1 MWSKGKSFL
10 VFKKGEKSMKRS
22 KFMVLCVVLVA
33 MLCGTA
39 WSAEW
44 TDEFFISGSFDKGY
58 TDTYGYSS
66 YVTLEG
72 MSNDKP
78 VFYKAQWEVSGDLPP
93 GFHRGYYSS
102 NYKFIIDCYSSPSE
116 EEVGTYEF
124 TLKATCGEFYTERK
138 MSIEIVAGHEP
149 EPENMYLTGS
159 MTGTYSK
166 GTWYTNS
173 TKATRKVF
181 SYEGQDVYD
190 EGTGDYVGT
199 TYSLTSEDEDVNTT
213 INVYNA
219 SGDFTFSVSGDLPQ
233 GMYVRKSDSGLW
245 LEGSPVETGN
255 YKFVLKV
262 SDENTSA
269 EVSNIVSVTT
279 PEGYEEPTPSDSM
292 IISGDFGAEKRLNT
306 RYGYW
311 DASVY
316 VEGASGNCTWSIV
329 KGDIPSGLYL
339 HPDYPTLYLR
349 GTPDSADRYSFTLRV
364 VDSSNNTYVDR
375 DFSIWVWEP
384 EWTDKFVIS
393 GSFDKGYVGTYY
405 NTSTVTLQGMSG
417 DKPVFYAPDKWEL
430 FGNLPE
436 GFDWNS
442 YSYGCNI
449 YRYGYLGTEDAGTYN
464 FTLRATC
471 GNLYTERKMS
481 ITIADTHEPASGDMY
496 LTGTLSETL
505 DLGKWYE
512 GTGRSHTESRDVLSY
527 VYDEDN
533 AMYSPT
539 TTTRVDVTVKHAID
553 VHGVYSDY
561 TFTVTSGDLPR
572 GMYIRK
578 GDIEQDSNGGNYG
591 RLWLEGTPVQSGD
604 FTFVVKIADGYNSV
618 EVENTVTVTDANYT
632 APANAVGSMDIRG
645 EVKANRQWTLYSGD
659 PLTLTVSGDAEYCT
673 WSVISGD
680 LPSGLYMDPSH
691 YSREVVYEDYENG
704 WYDEDG
710 NYHPSYYTVRERVT
724 GNSLTLRGTPA
735 KAGRYKF
742 TIRVVDNDRNWY
754 VDKDFSVWVWEPE
767 PTKTITISG
776 DFGKGYAN
784 NHYSSF
790 VTLKGTVSGEA
801 VLYEPDVVMLEGGEM
816 PYGFGISK
824 GDDDENEGHRI
835 YLRGYPYAAGT
846 YNFTLGA
853 RWGNLYLSK
862 DMTVTIAPVS
872 EDMYLLGSLSDTWK
886 QGKWYEHDR
895 DDNEFKVMK
904 ASYDLKAEEFA
915 SSYSYDGMAS
925 HIDSTIYVR
934 NVSGDFT
941 FDVASR
947 DLPPGM
953 YVRRVGSSLWL
964 EGTPIESGDYSFVVH
979 ISDDA
984 TSIDVINDVIID
996 GEGYKEP
1003 ADANGRL
1010 VIVEKFTGAT
1020 ELNEYYDSSVSV
1032 NIAGDGNRTW
1042 SWVGGE
1048 FPSGLYMV
1056 PGYNEDDDRS
1066 YLALRGT
1073 PDKAGRYNFTLRVVD
1088 DDKNT
1093 YAEKDFAIWVW
1104 EPEST
1109 DVFVISGDFDKGYY
1123 DPDKGDD
1130 GNYYSSES
1138 FATFAEIVSGEPVF
1152 YVPDS
1157 VEIVSRDR
1165 LSGLYVRKGTYDG
1178 EKGYGIY
1185 LNGDLLSEDVGTHKF
1200 TLRASW
1206 ANFYTDKEMSV
1217 TIVSGS
1223 KPVPVVSKDL
1233 YLEGS
1238 MTDTLALGT
1247 WYEGSRVVTETQKVS
1262 TVSGYSY
1269 DDKTGQYVPS
1279 VSSYEKEIQTTIDGK
1294 IYVHNASGN
1303 YTFSV
1308 DGTIPPGMYIR
1319 EGVASLWLEGTPIQ
1333 AGKFTFT
1340 VKVSDDVATATLTKT
1355 VTISDEGYV
1364 PPTLASD
1371 DSIVILRNFDG
1382 DIRLISKYLYSLR
1395 VTVDDRYG
1403 DYTWS
1408 LLSNDLPSGWYMVP
1422 GYEMYSGYYD
1432 DEGELHYRIRYY
1444 PNLTLEGYLNK
1455 TGKYHFT
1462 LRVVDNRTNTYVDK
1476 EYTIF
1481 VWEPEKTD
1489 LFVISGDFE
1498 IGYYDDGTEYS
1509 SLVTLSGTVSGEPV
1523 FYEPDS
1529 VEIVDGEV
1537 NVPGLRAKKG
1547 TGDNRYKIYLEGE
1560 PTIKTVKTWDF
1571 TLRATWGN
1579 LYTERDMTVTILEEH
1594 EPASDDVIVSTPKDL
1609 YLSGSLTDT
1618 LEVGRWYGSD
1628 SKLTRQVMKASY
1640 DYEVEDYVA
1649 DPYDGLVRRINN
1661 VVYLYGKVS
1670 PDVLSADGLPD
1681 YTFSVDGTL
1690 PNGMYIRQSDVTSDD
1705 EGNIRGTLWLEGNPT
1720 KTGEFKFDLKVTDGK
1735 NSAEVSNDVIV
1746 TDKHYTP
1753 PVEALGSM
1761 AIAGTFEPEW
1771 KMGESYESSVTA
1783 RGAEG
1788 TCTWSWVSGDLPA
1801 GLYLVPTYITYYD
1814 EEEGY
1819 YVHEA
1824 EGTTL
1829 ALTGIPSKAGTYT
1842 FKLRLVDNET
1852 NRFAEREFTVKI
1864 NDGPYE
1870 ASDMT
1875 FAGGF
1880 ISEWMVSRD
1889 YSSSISVWNDYYAGT
1904 LSIDI
1909 VSVDMVSGDIP
1920 TGLSL
1925 KFSSP
1930 VITLEGTPEKAG
1942 EYTFALRATD
1952 SRNAYIQRSFSIT
1965 IYGRT
1970 PHPASDMRMSGN
1982 FTPVWE
1988 TNEVYS
1994 SSIYVNGY
2002 TGAIDIALIS
2012 GDLPLGLSLSTS
2024 GSTVTLSGIPNT
2036 AGEYTFVLRAIDSR
2050 NAFVDSSFTVK
2061 IVDSND
2067 PKDAVEEKV
2076 EMWFEDDFELYGR
2089 VNESYASYVYV
2100 NGSRGKLRP
2109 TVVDGQ
2115 LPPGLSLSSASYA
2128 YNEDDDSYYT
2138 YYDGHVFLNG
2148 IPNTPGTYKFTL
2160 RVTDSTNVYIEREFT
2175 VIIEGLNRSASATLA
2190 NDMTLNGNFPDAY
2203 TSSTWYSSSVSV
2215 TGGRANYTFEV
2226 TGGELPDGFH
2236 IRQDTDRYYYAPST
2250 YRGRFY
2256 LEGIPRTAGKYTF
2269 TLKVTDSRNTYAE
2282 REFTLNIISGDHFWD
2297 YEMSITGSF
2306 ADTDTTKLWY
2316 SSGVRVNDGWENE
2329 RPWPSYTF
2337 SVTNGDLPPGF
2348 SIKQSGE
2355 WFFLEGIPTTPGT
2368 YTFTLQVTD
2377 SRNGYVEREFTMT
2390 IEGDGIATPDPADSI
2405 EIITEELK
2413 DALAGKD
2420 YSDDIAVEG
2429 VVTSWRITSGYLP
2442 AGLELVPVDSSTG
2455 QIRGT
2460 VAKSAVDFNAEK
2472 AREYPF
2478 DVTVTN
2484 DSGGTDTRSFL
2495 ISVSEPIEFAG
2506 DAALPVATAGNSYIA
2521 SISVNGTALDGI
2533 EWEIMGLPDGL
2544 VYSIF
2549 PDDFR
2554 YSEYASGRTCFIR
2567 GVPTY
2572 VGASANSYNVQVRA
2586 SSKKDG
2592 VTVSEATR
2600 EFALIVTEPVEI
2612 TTEFFEDALV
2622 GMPYS
2627 QTIEATGGVTVWE
2640 VEQGELPLGL
2650 SLNAESGI
2658 ISGTVAEGAIGRDAS
2673 APRTYT
2679 FTVKGSNSLEGHD
2692 SRRFT
2697 ITVSEPMTFDAASAL
2712 PNATVGDAY
2721 SATISAHGTFTDGIS
2736 WKVEGLPAGLTYGDD
2751 FRTLTISGTP
2761 TVRENRTYSVNVT
2774 VSNGLT
2780 TAEKVFPIAVEFK
2793 PGTAVKPQ
2801 IELSKNTDTAYAG
2814 SSYNVQLSA
2823 TGTTPITWAVD
2834 GKLPGGLL
2842 LDPSGKI
2849 SGTVQASAEDKQ
2861 SHNPKS
2867 YSFTINATNRAGTDN
2882 ADMLISV
2889 LCPPEI
2895 TTGSTLRPAVTGRGY
2910 KAEITADGTEAGMS
2924 WSMTAGQ
2931 LPNGLTMSA
2940 SKNRR
2945 TLAIA
2950 GTPTVTGTFNFTLT
2964 LAGSTGLTPATKEF
2978 TLVVGEDTGENTGA
2992 PTIETQSPLPDG
3004 ETGVRYVA
3012 VLDAEGTKPITWSK
3026 SGTLPKGLTLSE
3038 NGIITGVPTKAKTYK
3053 FTVIATNSAGTAR
3066 KSVTITITG
3075 EKYSKPKITTSKLP
3089 NATHNEEYEVQL
3101 TCKGTAP
3108 ITWSFA
3114 DSKYPEGLYITEDG
3128 RIAGIPK
3135 EAGSFKVKVKAE
3147 NEVGSVTKSYTLKVN
3162 GVKPTILTEAQLPSG
3177 TVKTQ
3182 YQSVQL
3188 SSDGTDPI
3196 TWSKSGKLPSGIK
3209 LNTKTGVISGT
3220 PKKAGSYTFKV
3231 TAKNK
3236 YGKDTR
3242 NFTVVIAAAETAS
3255 DAPETKEAL
3264 TENVAVDENVAV
3276 EQPAADTPVNTPE
3289 VADDYSLP
3297 ETDMSNAEIDLCV
3310 VSGDEEL
3317 RGEIYAPEGQPLTFR
3332 IGGDWPT
3339 DFEDA
3344 EVFIA
3349 DEAIALEIA
3358 EDGTFVLPG
3367 ELVSDE
3373 FVIYVMAGNT
3383 KTIELYV
3390 VAEEQQ

>member
-1 MWSKGKSFL
+1 MFY
-10 VFKKGEKSMKRS
+10 VP
-22 KFMVLCVVLVA
+22 
-33 MLCGTA
+33 
-39 WSAEW
+39 
-44 TDEFFISGSFDKGY
+44 DEYYVSEGSLPEDFSIRKGY
-58 TDTYGYSS
+58 DDDSYRLTLRGDPSS
-66 YVTLEG
+66 AT
-72 MSNDKP
+72 P
-78 VFYKAQWEVSGDLPP
+78 
-93 GFHRGYYSS
+93 
-102 NYKFIIDCYSSPSE
+102 
-116 EEVGTYEF
+116 GTYPF
-124 TLKATCGEFYTERK
+124 KLWVRCGNFYTEK
-138 MSIEIVAGHEP
+138 E
-149 EPENMYLTGS
+149 
-159 MTGTYSK
+159 
-166 GTWYTNS
+166 
-173 TKATRKVF
+173 
-181 SYEGQDVYD
+181 
-190 EGTGDYVGT
+190 
-199 TYSLTSEDEDVNTT
+199 
-213 INVYNA
+213 
-219 SGDFTFSVSGDLPQ
+219 
-233 GMYVRKSDSGLW
+233 
-245 LEGSPVETGN
+245 
-255 YKFVLKV
+255 
-262 SDENTSA
+262 
-269 EVSNIVSVTT
+269 
-279 PEGYEEPTPSDSM
+279 
-292 IISGDFGAEKRLNT
+292 
-306 RYGYW
+306 
-311 DASVY
+311 
-316 VEGASGNCTWSIV
+316 
-329 KGDIPSGLYL
+329 
-339 HPDYPTLYLR
+339 
-349 GTPDSADRYSFTLRV
+349 
-364 VDSSNNTYVDR
+364 
-375 DFSIWVWEP
+375 
-384 EWTDKFVIS
+384 
-393 GSFDKGYVGTYY
+393 
-405 NTSTVTLQGMSG
+405 
-417 DKPVFYAPDKWEL
+417 
-430 FGNLPE
+430 
-436 GFDWNS
+436 
-442 YSYGCNI
+442 
-449 YRYGYLGTEDAGTYN
+449 
-464 FTLRATC
+464 
-471 GNLYTERKMS
+471 MS
-481 ITIADTHEPASGDMY
+481 ITIAETHEPVSGDMY
-496 LTGTLSETL
+496 LTGTLTETL
-505 DLGKWYE
+505 DLGKWYDDE
-512 GTGRSHTESRDVLSY
+512 GRGETESRDVLSY
-527 VYDEDN
+527 GAYDEESGQFSINSSDV
-533 AMYSPT
+533 A
-539 TTTRVDVTVKHAID
+539 VTVEHVLD
-553 VHGVYSDY
+553 VHGVYGELV
-561 TFTVTSGDLPR
+561 FTVTSGDLPR
-572 GMYIRK
+572 GMYIRTENIK
-578 GDIEQDSNGGNYG
+578 QDSNGNYHG
-591 RLWLEGTPVQSGD
+591 RLWIEGTPIESGD
-604 FTFVVKIADGYNSV
+604 YPFELNVTDGYNSADV
-618 EVENTVTVTDANYT
+618 KATVTVSDANYT
-632 APANAVGSMDIRG
+632 APTYAGGSMDISG
-645 EVKANRQWTLYSGD
+645 TGKANKQLDRYADS
-659 PLTLTVSGDAEYCT
+659 PLFVKVSGDVGEHFT

-680 LPSGLYMDPSH
+680 IPSGLYMEPS
-691 YSREVVYEDYENG
+691 STT
-704 WYDEDG
+704 
-710 NYHPSYYTVRERVT
+710 S
-724 GNSLTLRGTPA
+724 TLRFYGTPA
-735 KAGRYKF
+735 ETGRYKF
-742 TIRVVDNDRNWY
+742 TVRVVDNDHNWY
-754 VDKDFSVWVWEPE
+754 VDKDISLWVWEPE
-767 PTKTITISG
+767 PTTSFDISG
-776 DFGKGYAN
+776 DFDKGYAN
-784 NHYSSF
+784 GYEYSSF
-790 VTLKGTVSGEA
+790 VTLSGKVSGDT
-801 VLYEPDVVMLEGGEM
+801 VLYEPDEVTIVSGDLSDSGL
-816 PYGFGISK
+816 YVSK
-824 GDDDENEGHRI
+824 GIDADERDYYRI
-835 YLRGYPYAAGT
+835 YLKGYPETAGSWD
-846 YNFTLGA
+846 FTVRA
-853 RWGNLYLSK
+853 TWGNFYVEK

-872 EDMYLLGSLSDTWK
+872 DDMYLLGSLDDTWK
-886 QGKWYEHDR
+886 QGKWYEHNR
-895 DDNEFKVMK
+895 DDNQLKVMMAIYSQKTEKYVPISRSLEK
-904 ASYDLKAEEFA
+904 AAR
-915 SSYSYDGMAS
+915 
-925 HIDSTIYVR
+925 HVDSTIYIH
-934 NVSGDFT
+934 NASGDIT

-953 YVRRVGSSLWL
+953 YVRKGTTNLYNSDGYRISIPSLWL
-964 EGTPIESGDYSFVVH
+964 EGTPIDSGDYSFVVKV
-979 ISDDA
+979 SDDA
-984 TSIDVINDVIID
+984 TSIEVLNDVIID
-996 GEGYKEP
+996 GEGYEEP
-1003 ADANGRL
+1003 TDANGRL

-1020 ELNEYYDSSVSV
+1020 KLNEYYSSSVSV

-1042 SWVGGE
+1042 SWVDGE

-1056 PGYNEDDDRS
+1056 PGYDEDDDRS
-1066 YLALRGT
+1066 YLALRGY
-1073 PDKAGRYNFTLRVVD
+1073 PNKAGRYNFTLRVVD

-1123 DPDKGDD
+1123 DFDKGDD

-1165 LSGLYVRKGTYDG
+1165 LSGLYVRKGRTYDD
-1178 EKGYGIY
+1178 EEGYGIY
-1185 LNGDLLSEDVGTHKF
+1185 LNGYLLSEDVGTHKF

-1223 KPVPVVSKDL
+1223 KPVPVVSEDL

-1247 WYEGSRVVTETQKVS
+1247 WYEGSRTVTETHKIS

-1279 VSSYEKEIQTTIDGK
+1279 VSTHEYETKTTIDGK
-1294 IYVHNASGN
+1294 VYIHNASGD
-1303 YTFSV
+1303 YTVSV

-1319 EGVASLWLEGTPIQ
+1319 EGAASLWLEGTPTT
-1333 AGKFTFT
+1333 AGKYTFT
-1340 VKVSDDVATATLTKT
+1340 VKVSDDVDTASVSNT

-1371 DSIVILRNFDG
+1371 DSIVIQRGFDG
-1382 DIRLISKYLYSLR
+1382 DIKLTEGSVSLEVR
-1395 VTVDDRYG
+1395 VDDPYG

-1408 LLSNDLPSGWYMVP
+1408 LLSSDLPSGWYMVP
-1422 GYEMYSGYYD
+1422 RSYGGYYD
-1432 DEGELHYRIRYY
+1432 DDGYWHNGYQS
-1444 PNLTLEGYLNK
+1444 LTLEGYLNK
-1455 TGKYHFT
+1455 PGKYHFT
-1462 LRVVDNRTNTYVDK
+1462 LRVVNNRTNTYVDK
-1476 EYTIF
+1476 EFTIL
-1481 VWEPEKTD
+1481 VWEPAKTD

-1509 SLVTLSGTVSGEPV
+1509 SFVTLSGTVSGEPV

-1547 TGDNRYKIYLEGE
+1547 SGDDRYKIYLEGE

-1628 SKLTRQVMKASY
+1628 SKLTRPVMKASY

-1670 PDVLSADGLPD
+1670 PDVISADGLPD

-1690 PNGMYIRQSDVTSDD
+1690 PNGMYIRQSDVTADD

-1720 KTGEFKFDLKVTDGK
+1720 KTGEFKFDLTVTDGN
-1735 NSAEVSNDVIV
+1735 NSAEVSNDVVV
-1746 TDKHYTP
+1746 TDKHYTAP
-1753 PVEALGSM
+1753 DEALGSM

-1771 KMGESYESSVTA
+1771 KVGESYTSSVTA

-1801 GLYLVPTYITYYD
+1801 GLYLEPTYVTYYD
-1814 EEEGY
+1814 EKAHYE
-1819 YVHEA
+1819 VHEA
-1824 EGTTL
+1824 AGTTL
-1829 ALTGIPSKAGTYT
+1829 RLRGIPSKAGTYT
-1842 FKLRLVDNET
+1842 FTLRLVDNET

-1904 LSIDI
+1904 LSIDV

-1970 PHPASDMRMSGN
+1970 PHPASDMRMYGN

-1988 TNEVYS
+1988 TNEGYE
-1994 SSIYVNGY
+1994 SSINVDGY

-2036 AGEYTFVLRAIDSR
+2036 AGEYSFILRAIDSR
-2050 NAFVDSSFTVK
+2050 NAFVDSSFTVR

-2067 PKDAVEEKV
+2067 PKDAVAEEV
-2076 EMWFEDDFELYGR
+2076 EMWFDSDFELYGR

-2148 IPNTPGTYKFTL
+2148 IPNTPGEYKFTL
-2160 RVTDSTNVYIEREFT
+2160 RATDSTNVYIEREFT
-2175 VIIEGLNRSASATLA
+2175 IIIEGLNRSASATLA

-2215 TGGRANYTFEV
+2215 TGGRSDYTFEV

-2236 IRQDTDRYYYAPST
+2236 IRQDTDRYYYAPSS
-2250 YRGRFY
+2250 YNGRFY
-2256 LEGIPRTAGKYTF
+2256 LEGIPRTAGTYTF

-2282 REFTLNIISGDHFWD
+2282 REFTVNIISGDHFRD

-2348 SIKQSGE
+2348 SIKQNGE

-2405 EIITEELK
+2405 KIITEELK

-2495 ISVSEPIEFAG
+2495 ISVAEPIEFAG
-2506 DAALPVATAGNSYIA
+2506 DATLPVATAGNSYIA

-2533 EWEIMGLPDGL
+2533 EWEVMGLPDGL

-2549 PDDFR
+2549 PDD
-2554 YSEYASGRTCFIR
+2554 YSIDSSKYMSGRTCFIR

-2572 VGASANSYNVQVRA
+2572 LEGAANSYNVQVRA
-2586 SSKKDG
+2586 SSKKAG

-2612 TTEFFEDALV
+2612 ITDSFEDALV
-2622 GMPYS
+2622 GQAYS

-2658 ISGTVAEGAIGRDAS
+2658 ISGTVAEDAIDRDAS

-2679 FTVKGSNSLEGHD
+2679 FTVKGSNALEGHD

-2697 ITVSEPMTFDAASAL
+2697 ITVSEPMTFDSASAL

-2736 WKVEGLPAGLTYGDD
+2736 WSVSGLPAGLTSGDN

-2761 TVRENRTYSVNVT
+2761 TGRENRTYSVKVT

-2780 TAEKVFPIAVEFK
+2780 SADAVFPIAVEFK

-2801 IELSKNTDTAYAG
+2801 IELSKNTDTAYVG
-2814 SSYNVQLSA
+2814 SSYNVQPSA
-2823 TGTTPITWAVD
+2823 TGSTPITWAVD
-2834 GKLPGGLL
+2834 GELPGGLS
-2842 LDPSGKI
+2842 LDPSTGRI

-2895 TTGSTLRPAVTGRGY
+2895 TTDSTLKPAAVIGRGY

-2940 SKNRR
+2940 GRNRR

-2950 GTPTVTGTFNFTLT
+2950 GTPTQTGTFNFTLT
-2964 LAGSTGLTPATKEF
+2964 LSGTTGLTPATKAF
-2978 TLVVGEDTGENTGA
+2978 TLVVGEDTGDSTGA

-3004 ETGVRYVA
+3004 ETGMEYVA
-3012 VLDAEGTKPITWSK
+3012 VLDAEGAKPITWSK

-3038 NGIITGVPTKAKTYK
+3038 NGIISGVPTKAKTYN

-3066 KSVTITITG
+3066 KSVTIKITG
-3075 EKYSKPKITTSKLP
+3075 EKYSKPKIKTSKLS
-3089 NATHNEEYEVQL
+3089 NAIHNEEYEEQL
-3101 TCKGTAP
+3101 KFTGTEP
-3108 ITWSFA
+3108 MTWSFA
-3114 DSKYPEGLYITEDG
+3114 SGSKVPEGIYITEDG
-3128 RIAGIPK
+3128 KIAGIPK
-3135 EAGSFKVKVKAE
+3135 EAGSFKLKVKAE
-3147 NEVGSVTKSYTLKVN
+3147 NDVGSATKSYTLKVN
-3162 GVKPTILTEAQLPSG
+3162 GVKPTILTESQLPSG

-3182 YQSVQL
+3182 YQSVRL

-3196 TWSKSGKLPSGIK
+3196 KWSKSGKLPSGLK
-3209 LNTKTGVISGT
+3209 LNAKTGVISGT

-3236 YGKDTR
+3236 YGKDTKS
-3242 NFTVVIAAAETAS
+3242 FTIVIAAAETAS

-3264 TENVAVDENVAV
+3264 TENVVVDENVAF
-3276 EQPAADTPVNTPE
+3276 EQPVADTPVYTPE